1 MIKVSHEVPLSFL
14 DESRQFNNYDYCL
27 PHLLDQYKAYHD
39 YFVKSKEL
47 GRYIV
52 MDNSLHEL
60 GKAYDKDRLLHWVY
74 ELEPDEFIVP
84 DVWENMNQT
93 IINARYWIQ
102 IEFPEKTTKVA
113 VAQGKN
119 QLELANCIETF
130 KLLGY
135 EKYALSY
142 GAEFYNEVGT
152 YSPNKDLSKMF
163 GRIDTVNHLHK
174 LGVICNTDRVHLLGC
189 SLPQEFGFYE
199 NAPYIESIDTSNPIM
214 AAIEL
219 KKYGM
224 NGLFTKP
231 KANMNTE
238 FTKSL
243 NIQQQLYIK
252 HNVELFRKINNL

>member
-1 MIKVSHEVPLSFL
+1 VE
-14 DESRQFNNYDYCL
+14 
-27 PHLLDQYKAYHD
+27 
-39 YFVKSKEL
+39 SKEL

-60 GKAYDKDRLLHWVY
+60 GKAYDTDRLLHWVY

-93 IINARYWIQ
+93 IINAREWSQIQ
-102 IEFPEKTTKVA
+102 LPEKTTKVA

-130 KLLGY
+130 KRLRDIKSMLY
-135 EKYALSY
+135 RMVS
-142 GAEFYNEVGT
+142 EFYNEVGT

-199 NAPYIESIDTSNPIM
+199 NAPYIESIDTSNPVM

-219 KKYGM
+219 NKYGM
-224 NGLFTKP
+224 NGLLYK
-231 KANMNTE
+231 
-238 FTKSL
+238 TKSQHEYR
-243 NIQQQLYIK
+243 I
-252 HNVELFRKINNL
+252 H